1 MCLFIIR
8 YKFSLIIQDYH
19 CIIVLCFI
27 HSLFIHPKNDPHL
40 KLFCKHLHCLYKFAM
55 QALCL
60 FCIVVFSIRII
71 IHEIFWK
78 NDHNCLFFCCF
89 LYILFCFFYIFSPV
103 SGRCCLCN
111 RYFIHE
117 ILSPFQSLEYHI
129 SGFFCSVINFL

>member
-1 MCLFIIR
+1 MSLFIIR
-8 YKFSLIIQDYH
+8 HKFSPIIQDYH
-19 CIIVLCFI
+19 CIVVLCFI

-40 KLFCKHLHCLYKFAM
+40 KLFCKHLHRLYKFAM

-78 NDHNCLFFCCF
+78 NDHNCLFFFCF
-89 LYILFCFFYIFSPV
+89 LYILFCFLYIFSPV

-117 ILSPFQSLEYHI
+117 IFIPFPVSRIPYFGL
-129 SGFFCSVINFL
+129 FLYRY